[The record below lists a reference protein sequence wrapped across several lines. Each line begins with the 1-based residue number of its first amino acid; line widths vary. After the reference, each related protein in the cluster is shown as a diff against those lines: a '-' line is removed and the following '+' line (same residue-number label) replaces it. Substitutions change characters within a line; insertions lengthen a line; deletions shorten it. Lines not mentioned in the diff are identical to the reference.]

1 MVRRNYRR
9 KKTTKVKSS
18 LSSGNSRNRKKY
30 VKRRAE
36 VYGIL
41 IIMVSLLLFISV
53 YGFSDYGFINIYVN
67 DFLSLA
73 FGAGKFLVPFMLLI
87 WGFSFFLRRVRLLP
101 SSFGWGFFLLFFS
114 ILGILSNNFNYVDI
128 FDEVLVKAR
137 GGMVGA
143 GIFYGL
149 SKLFSSAGAV
159 VVLSFLLVISILI
172 ITKISLVDIGKKIIY
187 LLKKINFKSVANLFK
202 RRGTADQYTKLK
214 KPVMDENG
222 IYGSDEKID
231 SKRIES
237 INNEY
242 RAFKEKSETQDESIK
257 EISAIEAASD
267 QLKIPT
273 VKSSDLENNYRLP
286 PINLL
291 RKSKDLPSK
300 LYKQGVKERV
310 HILNRLFSDFNLD
323 ARIDRVVSGPTVT
336 LYEMK
341 LSPGVKVQRLLSLE
355 DDFCVALGSPDLRI
369 HTPIPGKSA
378 IGVEVPNI
386 VRSIVTLG
394 DIYSEDDKN
403 LTDNLLNIPLGKN
416 LSGNIIYMDIIKM
429 PHILIAG
436 ATNSGK
442 SSCLNSIIISLLMK
456 VRPSEVKFIMI
467 DPKMVE
473 LSIYNG
479 IPHLL
484 SPVVIN
490 PKRAASAL
498 AWVVGEMEKR
508 FKVMVERNFKSLE
521 MYNFEA
527 KRNENKYENFKPLP
541 YILVFVDELADLMIL
556 SASEVEDSICRI
568 AQMGRAVGIHLII
581 STQRPSVNII
591 TGLIKANI
599 PSRIAFM
606 VTANVDSRVIL
617 DCGGAEKLVGKG
629 DMLFLPYY
637 SNRPE
642 RIQGAFVTSRE
653 IEMITG
659 YIRNI
664 STPEYS
670 LEISKRIS
678 DEKKNMHD
686 EDDLFYE
693 ALRVAVD
700 FGHASASLLQRR
712 LKIGYSRA
720 ARIIDQMEAREL
732 VSAYDGNKPRE
743 VLISKVDLIKLLDE
757 KEN

>member
-73 FGAGKFLVPFMLLI
+73 FGVGKFLVPFMLLI

-137 GGMVGA
+137 GGIVGA

-214 KPVMDENG
+214 KPVMDENE

-242 RAFKEKSETQDESIK
+242 RAFKEKAETQDESIK

-300 LYKQGVKERV
+300 LYKR
-310 HILNRLFSDFNLD
+310 
-323 ARIDRVVSGPTVT
+323 
-336 LYEMK
+336 
-341 LSPGVKVQRLLSLE
+341 
-355 DDFCVALGSPDLRI
+355 
-369 HTPIPGKSA
+369 
-378 IGVEVPNI
+378 
-386 VRSIVTLG
+386 
-394 DIYSEDDKN
+394 
-403 LTDNLLNIPLGKN
+403 
-416 LSGNIIYMDIIKM
+416 
-429 PHILIAG
+429 
-436 ATNSGK
+436 
-442 SSCLNSIIISLLMK
+442 
-456 VRPSEVKFIMI
+456 
-467 DPKMVE
+467 
-473 LSIYNG
+473 
-479 IPHLL
+479 
-484 SPVVIN
+484 
-490 PKRAASAL
+490 
-498 AWVVGEMEKR
+498 
-508 FKVMVERNFKSLE
+508 
-521 MYNFEA
+521 
-527 KRNENKYENFKPLP
+527 
-541 YILVFVDELADLMIL
+541 
-556 SASEVEDSICRI
+556 
-568 AQMGRAVGIHLII
+568 
-581 STQRPSVNII
+581 
-591 TGLIKANI
+591 
-599 PSRIAFM
+599 
-606 VTANVDSRVIL
+606 
-617 DCGGAEKLVGKG
+617 
-629 DMLFLPYY
+629 
-637 SNRPE
+637 
-642 RIQGAFVTSRE
+642 SRE
-653 IEMITG
+653 RGLCQT
-659 YIRNI
+659 
-664 STPEYS
+664 T
-670 LEISKRIS
+670 
-678 DEKKNMHD
+678 
-686 EDDLFYE
+686 
-693 ALRVAVD
+693 
-700 FGHASASLLQRR
+700 
-712 LKIGYSRA
+712 
-720 ARIIDQMEAREL
+720 
-732 VSAYDGNKPRE
+732 
-743 VLISKVDLIKLLDE
+743 
-757 KEN
+757 